1 MFLMAA
7 EVHATMRAKNPAHG
21 RPAAV
26 WQGDEHMSDPLDRAR
41 SISNVDE
48 AARLY
53 AEWAPT
59 YDDDVFGGLGFT
71 GSARIAELLAG
82 ALADPTDPVVDL
94 GCGTGAVGQRLS
106 QLGVTTIDGIDLSPE
121 MINVAARTG
130 AYRHLTVGDL
140 NAPPH
145 APNAAYAASVSAGT
159 FTTGH
164 VGPGAVPGLMKL
176 LRPQGVIAWVIATA
190 VWPRFEPVLAKFGL
204 DVLNQTIESIRR
216 DAPAEGL
223 MFVARLR

>member
-1 MFLMAA
+1 M
-7 EVHATMRAKNPAHG
+7 
-21 RPAAV
+21 

-59 YDDDVFGGLGFT
+59 YDDDVFSGLGFT

-82 ALADPTDPVVDL
+82 VLADTTDPVVDL

-106 QLGVTTIDGIDLSPE
+106 QLGVTTIDGVDLSPE
-121 MINVAARTG
+121 MISVAARTG
-130 AYRHLTVGDL
+130 AYRHLTVADL

-145 APNAAYAASVSAGT
+145 GSNAAYAASVSAGT

-164 VGPGAVPGLMKL
+164 VGPGAVPELMAW
-176 LRPQGVIAWVIATA
+176 LRPHGIIAWVIATA
-190 VWPRFEPVLAKFGL
+190 VWPLFEPVLATIRL
-204 DVLNQTIESIRR
+204 AVLNQTIESIRR
-216 DAPAEGL
+216 DAPPEAV
-223 MFVARLR
+223 MFVARMR